1 VTDDGAIVVAN
12 AERPTFEY
20 LVLPEAS
27 SGRLGELGRVGWELV
42 GQGGPSEAP
51 VLYLKREGPD
61 FRERVTLDQRRRYYE
76 SLGLDL
82 REDSNPDSP

>member
-1 VTDDGAIVVAN
+1 MAK

-20 LVLPEAS
+20 LVLPEGA
-27 SGRLGELGRVGWELV
+27 SGRLRELGLEGWELV
-42 GQGGPSEAP
+42 AQEGPPDAR

-76 SLGLDL
+76 SLGLDPQSQP
-82 REDSNPDSP
+82 EPDDR